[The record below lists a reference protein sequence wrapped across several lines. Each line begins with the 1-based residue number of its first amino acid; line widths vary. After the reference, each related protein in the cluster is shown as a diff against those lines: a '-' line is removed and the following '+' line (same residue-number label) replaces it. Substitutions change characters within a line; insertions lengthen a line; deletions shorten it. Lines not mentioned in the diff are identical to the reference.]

1 MVIRRLMPLFEQY
14 APKELTA
21 AMRVQAE
28 ALGALVSESV
38 RQSDNE
44 WIRKGISPEKQLHA
58 DQEKAL
64 LERIDRARTGDE
76 RDELYFQLA
85 LLSLGKDDLN
95 AREHASKIDESGF
108 RKRAQAW
115 VDAYL
120 AINAIKQKKTERAL
134 EMARSGEL
142 TQIQRVWLLAQA
154 AKLLA
159 KTDRDKALSLL
170 DDATAE
176 ARRIEGADLDR
187 PRGLM
192 SIANALILIEP
203 SQVWDAAFDAVKAAN
218 ATEGFTGEDGALRMR
233 INSKSRIS
241 SKTESVADFD
251 VGELFGKLA
260 NSDDDRAIQL
270 ARGFQ
275 GEAPRA
281 NAIIAIARAMLE
293 EKSAPLPKSRPGIKK

>member
-1 MVIRRLMPLFEQY
+1 
-14 APKELTA
+14 
-21 AMRVQAE
+21 MRVQVE
-28 ALGALVSESV
+28 SLSALVSDSV

-44 WIRKGISPEKQLHA
+44 WIQKGISPEKQLQA

-64 LERIDRARTGDE
+64 LDRIERAKTGDE

-85 LLSLGKDDLN
+85 LLALSKDDLK
-95 AREHASKIDESGF
+95 AREHVSKIDESGF

-134 EMARSGEL
+134 ELARSGEL
-142 TQIQRVWLLAQA
+142 TQIQRVWLLTQV
-154 AKLLA
+154 AKLVA

-170 DDATAE
+170 DDATTE
-176 ARRIEGADLDR
+176 ARRIEGSDLDR
-187 PRGLM
+187 PRGLL

-203 SQVWDAAFDAVKAAN
+203 SRAWDAVFDAVKAAN
-218 ATEGFTGEDGALRMR
+218 ATEGFTGEDGMMRMR

-251 VGELFGKLA
+251 VGGIFGMLA

-275 GEAPRA
+275 AEAPRA
-281 NAIIAIARAMLE
+281 NATIAIARAMLD
-293 EKSAPLPKSRPGIKK
+293 EKTTPLPKPRPDTKK